1 MKKTITLLMI
11 LIAVGKQAQDK
22 YALGMQK
29 AFSLWENNK
38 PIEASNMFE
47 RISQI
52 EIDNWLPYYYVAQ
65 INTIISFGEKD
76 KDKVLLQLKKAQEFI
91 AIADRIAPN
100 HPEIIIQQAMIN
112 TAYIAFDG
120 ATYAMTLSGK
130 NNQLY
135 GKALQLAPDNPRV
148 VLSKAE
154 WDMGTAAYF
163 GKDTT
168 PYCKEV
174 ERALELFTNFKA
186 ETPFYPSW
194 GKERAEEV
202 LQNCKK

>member
-11 LIAVGKQAQDK
+11 LIAVGTQAQDK

>member
-1 MKKTITLLMI
+1 MKKTITLLLI
-11 LIAVGKQAQDK
+11 LVTVGIQAQDK

-29 AFSLWENNK
+29 ALSLWENNK

-47 RISQI
+47 RISLI
-52 EIDNWLPYYYVAQ
+52 EMDNWLPYYYVAQ

-76 KDKVLLQLKKAQEFI
+76 KDKVELQLKKAQEFI